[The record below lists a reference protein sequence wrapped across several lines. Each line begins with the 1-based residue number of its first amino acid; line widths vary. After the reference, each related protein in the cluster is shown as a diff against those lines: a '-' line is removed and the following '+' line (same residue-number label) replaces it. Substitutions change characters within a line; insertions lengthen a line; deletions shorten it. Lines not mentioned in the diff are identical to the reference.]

1 MGRVH
6 SVCWGRILLSEE
18 HTRARKVPLFSS
30 TSMVSTVEGGA
41 EIRRRTR
48 LPECRSDAGVYGRQ
62 AGDGVTASKRRGRV
76 GAGYI
81 AEFPA

>member
-1 MGRVH
+1 
-6 SVCWGRILLSEE
+6 
-18 HTRARKVPLFSS
+18 
-30 TSMVSTVEGGA
+30 MVSTVEGGA